1 MCGSRMEQER
11 GGKRDGSM
19 EIQGQIWVCFEEVL
33 FFPSCVKW
41 ENNLQLFLSS
51 GSFGEVGWCVC
62 VG

>member
-1 MCGSRMEQER
+1 
-11 GGKRDGSM
+11 M